1 MASSVFGDNVSSYA
15 PGVSTGMPTDA
26 VDFLQNFTTKK
37 GKVKRKAFKEFK
49 ESGGDVQGVR
59 DILEG
64 KVPADFEG
72 PLPQYTA
79 GQHVM
84 QNMRDATANLDNVK
98 KGKNNRPKVGSFIDE
113 FATARGKISNKDMRA
128 FEEAGGNLKAL
139 DRKLQKGNF
148 TREEMLNDPSVLN
161 ERETAIQTGQSDYY
175 TGEAGKRFLDTKLRQ
190 MGATPVEDET
200 SSTAPEEPVFFDP
213 TPEEPSV
220 APGTGGGTDP
230 NPGTGTGTDPS
241 TEGDTDPD
249 PTTPTTGDGTDPS
262 PIPILETGNEYPTTD
277 PGSGFPTNPGRHA
290 GGAFTPYKENI
301 ANILK
306 HTDERLDRI
315 RNNPDRLSPADTLT
329 QKYTQDLIDGGVLP
343 GTPGYKSAADKDKE
357 RLAGDLAIKDAFSAE
372 EADRRRASR
381 KADLTMLRN
390 NANKRRDAKDED
402 LRDRMAAMLELQ
414 AANRLNDRPNS
425 IMAYMGTPLES
436 GGPAPIDLTK
446 SEKEETETENKK
458 FKLPG
463 LPDKVKGDKI
473 KGPGLY
479 KSGKS
484 APDFEK
490 NPSFDG
496 DPFKEFLEKAKAMR
510 PGGRPGM
517 YGPGQGPTSNN
528 PVNRELNTLYNK
540 LRDEGMSEDDM
551 LKAAQTAGLTNIR
564 TGKEGKSD
572 FQQMIDAYEN
582 DFYKGFDGKQLKSE
596 QDLYRWYKGQGGTK
610 KLDRV
615 RKAAGYKNYD
625 SKDDAKNLA
634 QFLTNDLKKSGIRQ
648 PVDEKSMKAFNK
660 QMNKIENMFGGKFKF
675 STYQEALEGNKAS
688 DVNDWVKNY
697 IDLGGGV
704 GRRVTDAIGL

>member
-1 MASSVFGDNVSSYA
+1 MASSVFGDNVSSFA

-26 VDFLQNFTTKK
+26 LNFLQNFTNKK
-37 GKVKRKAFKEFK
+37 GKVKRKAFREFR
-49 ESGGDVQGVR
+49 EAGGDVQGVR

-64 KVPADFEG
+64 KAPADFEG

-84 QNMRDATANLDNVK
+84 QNIQDATASLDNVK

-113 FATARGKISNKDMRA
+113 FATARGKISHKDMRA

-148 TREEMLNDPSVLN
+148 TREEMLEDPSVLN
-161 ERETAIQTGQSDYY
+161 ERGTAIQTGQSDYY
-175 TGEAGKRFLDTKLRQ
+175 TGEAGKRFLDSKLRQ

-200 SSTAPEEPVFFDP
+200 SSIAPEEPVFFDP

-220 APGTGGGTDP
+220 APGTGDDTDP
-230 NPGTGTGTDPS
+230 NPGTGTDPSTGTDPGTDTGTDPS
-241 TEGDTDPD
+241 
-249 PTTPTTGDGTDPS
+249 TPTTGDGTDPS
-262 PIPILETGNEYPTTD
+262 PIPILETGNEYPDTD
-277 PGSGFPTNPGRHA
+277 PGSGFPTNPGRHV

-301 ANILK
+301 ADILK

-315 RNNPDRLSPADTLT
+315 RTNRVSAEDTLT
-329 QKYTQDLIDGGVLP
+329 QKFTQDLIDGGVLP
-343 GTPGYKSAADKDKE
+343 GTPGYKSAADKAAE
-357 RLAGDLAIKDAFSAE
+357 RLAGDLAIKDAFSIE
-372 EADRRRASR
+372 EADRRRAAR
-381 KADLTMLRN
+381 EADLTMLRE
-390 NANKRRDAKDED
+390 NANERRDGKDED

-446 SEKEETETENKK
+446 PEKEKTKNKK
-458 FKLPG
+458 FE
-463 LPDKVKGDKI
+463 LPDLPDEVKGDKI

-479 KSGKS
+479 KPGES

-496 DPFKEFLEKAKAMR
+496 NEFYEFLEKAKAMR

-551 LKAAQTAGLTNIR
+551 FKAAQTAGLTNVR

-572 FQQMIDAYEN
+572 FQQMLDAYEN
-582 DFYKGFDGKQLKSE
+582 DFYKGFDGKQLKTE
-596 QDLYRWYKGQGGTK
+596 QDLYRWYKEKGGTK
-610 KLDRV
+610 KLDRA

-625 SKDDAKNLA
+625 SESDAKNLA
-634 QFLTNDLKKSGIRQ
+634 KFLTNDLRKSGIRQ

-688 DVNDWVKNY
+688 SVNDWVKNY